1 MRLLL
6 LEDDTTLGEGLRDY
20 LLSDGYRVDWCT
32 TLAQARALVGEPY
45 DAWLLDW
52 NLPDGSGVDWLRSL
66 RARGQMTEVAPE
78 KWSSW
83 SC

>member
-6 LEDDTTLGEGLRDY
+6 LEDDTTLGRACATTCSAMATGSTGAPLWRR
-20 LLSDGYRVDWCT
+20 RVRW
-32 TLAQARALVGEPY
+32 LGNPY

-66 RARGQMTEVAPE
+66 RARGQMTGPGADRA
-78 KWSSW
+78 
-83 SC
+83 